1 MPLTPTTLTRLDPA
15 FPLLWRDGTTL
26 QIGDDPGI
34 RVPASAPW
42 VERLLSRMRRGF
54 RRSAFDVIAHRAGAP
69 WSEARR
75 LLAVV
80 EPALQDEPSPPRAAR
95 VSALGLTDTRAEGR
109 LCETLED
116 EGVPLATAE
125 ERGSTAVAV
134 VLVPGAAAAV
144 QFAPMLR
151 ADHPHL
157 PVAVEPARITV
168 GPLVIPGVTPCL
180 SCRDAE
186 DTARDPAWPLLH
198 GQLVGRDPGRLTL
211 ARVAAAG
218 AVAAHLLRAADPAR
232 IARVSADG
240 GIAWR
245 SVRFH
250 AECLC
255 RAPSCP
261 SPPGTATAPA
271 RRAPPSVP
279 TTAPACAQPA

>member
-1 MPLTPTTLTRLDPA
+1 MPLSPTILTRLDPA

-26 QIGDDPGI
+26 QIGADPGI

-42 VERLLSRMRRGF
+42 VERLLSRMRNGF
-54 RRSAFDVIAHRAGAP
+54 RRSSFDVIAHRAGAP
-69 WSEARR
+69 WAEARR

-80 EPALQDEPSPPRAAR
+80 EPALQDESARPRTAR
-95 VSALGLTDTRAEGR
+95 VSALGLTDARAEGR
-109 LCETLED
+109 LCETLAD
-116 EGVPLATAE
+116 EGVPLAEAE
-125 ERGSTAVAV
+125 ARASTVVAV

-157 PVAVEPARITV
+157 PIAVEPGRITV
-168 GPLVIPGVTPCL
+168 GPLVVPGLTPCL

-211 ARVAAAG
+211 ARIAAAG
-218 AVAAHLLRAADPAR
+218 AVAARLLAAADPAR
-232 IARVSADG
+232 IARISADG

-245 SVRFH
+245 AVRFR

-255 RAPSCP
+255 REPSCP

-271 RRAPPSVP
+271 LRAPPSAP